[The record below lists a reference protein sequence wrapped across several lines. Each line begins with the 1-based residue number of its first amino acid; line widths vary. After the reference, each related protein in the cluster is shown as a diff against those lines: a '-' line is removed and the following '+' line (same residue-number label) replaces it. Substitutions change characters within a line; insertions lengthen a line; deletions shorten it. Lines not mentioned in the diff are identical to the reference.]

1 MTKVL
6 SIRKASI
13 AALLG
18 IAMLLVAMSASAHPL
33 GNNTVSRQARL
44 AFSEHGVALR
54 YRMDFAEIPTL
65 AAADEAD
72 SDGDGATDASEWRRF
87 ARDWRNK
94 LATGVRLEIDGQAV
108 QWKADAPTYRLG
120 EGEAGLNVL
129 MLEVVL
135 EAPLPAGGTHRARY
149 RDDFRARDL
158 GWKEILLAGS
168 KSLEVNGA
176 IARNDRSNGLTR
188 YPKDGALLQE
198 LSAEFDFRWLPAP
211 GNLTTAATAAT
222 ATATPVPRKAAPVAP
237 LAQPVA
243 GDEPAAPAAAAEP
256 AGMPAP
262 APIAQAPDAA
272 STPSLPESAA
282 HPTSSLAAFFALG
295 VHHIATGFDH
305 LAFLLGLLLLSP
317 RLRDAVKL
325 VSAFTVAHSLTLIL
339 AAGHWVTPPGAW
351 VEPAIAFTVAYVGF
365 IAWRRRAAGHGA
377 VLAFSFGLIHGF
389 GFAGA
394 LAETL
399 GDAAQGPGWLLKL
412 LSFNLGIEALQVA
425 IVVVAL
431 AIASQLRGAALRSAA
446 HSAASLAVLACGLG
460 WLAIRL
466 IEPAAA

>member
-1 MTKVL
+1 MTKV
-6 SIRKASI
+6 SSMRTASF

-18 IAMLLVAMSASAHPL
+18 IATLVAAMSAGAHPL

-72 SDGDGATDASEWRRF
+72 SDGDGATGASEWRRF
-87 ARDWRNK
+87 AREWSSK
-94 LATGVRLEIDGQAV
+94 LAAGLRLEIDGQPV
-108 QWKADAPTYRLG
+108 QWRAHAPSYRLG

-129 MLEVVL
+129 LLEVVL
-135 EAPLPAGGTHRARY
+135 EAPLPAAGAHRAHY

-168 KSLEVNGA
+168 KSLQVDGN
-176 IARNDRSNGLTR
+176 IARNDRSNGLTS
-188 YPKDGALLQE
+188 YPKNGALLQE
-198 LSAEFDFRWLPAP
+198 LSADFDFRWLPAP
-211 GNLTTAATAAT
+211 VNVTASAAPI
-222 ATATPVPRKAAPVAP
+222 ATPAVPRKAAPVAP
-237 LAQPVA
+237 LAQPPA
-243 GDEPAAPAAAAEP
+243 DDDPAAPAPAAEP
-256 AGMPAP
+256 ASMSGP
-262 APIAQAPDAA
+262 APIAHPDDMHTAAP
-272 STPSLPESAA
+272 PQESAGRPGA
-282 HPTSSLAAFFALG
+282 SLAAYFALG
-295 VHHIATGFDH
+295 VHHIATGLDH

-317 RLRDAVKL
+317 RVRDAVRL

-339 AAGHWVTPPGAW
+339 AAGHWVAPPGAW

-377 VLAFSFGLIHGF
+377 VLAFSFGLVHGF

-399 GDAAQGPGWLLKL
+399 GEAAQGPGWLLKL

-425 IVVVAL
+425 IVIGAL
-431 AIASQLRGAALRSAA
+431 ALASRLRGPALRSAA
-446 HSAASLAVLACGLG
+446 HSGASLAVLACGLA
-460 WLAIRL
+460 WLAMRL

>member
-1 MTKVL
+1 MTTR
-6 SIRKASI
+6 SAIRKAAI
-13 AALLG
+13 V
-18 IAMLLVAMSASAHPL
+18 AMLGVATLVAAMSASAHPL

-72 SDGDGATDASEWRRF
+72 SDGDGATDAPEWRRF
-87 ARDWRNK
+87 AREWSSK
-94 LATGVRLEIDGQAV
+94 LAAGLRLEIDGQAV
-108 QWKADAPTYRLG
+108 QWKAHAPTYRLG

-129 MLEVVL
+129 LLEVVL
-135 EAPLPAGGTHRARY
+135 DAQLPAGGTHRARY

-168 KSLEVNGA
+168 KSLQVNGG
-176 IARNDRSNGLTR
+176 IARNDRSNGLTT

-198 LSAEFDFRWLPAP
+198 LSADFDFRWLPMP
-211 GNLTTAATAAT
+211 GNVTASAVPI
-222 ATATPVPRKAAPVAP
+222 ATPAAPRKAAPVAP
-237 LAQPVA
+237 PAQPVA
-243 GDEPAAPAAAAEP
+243 GDDPAAPAAAAESASTP
-256 AGMPAP
+256 GPV
-262 APIAQAPDAA
+262 PIAQALDTA
-272 STPSLPESAA
+272 SMPSPQESAK
-282 HPTSSLAAFFALG
+282 HPTTSLAAYFALG

-317 RLRDAVKL
+317 RVRAAVKL

-339 AAGHWVTPPGAW
+339 AAGHWVAPPGAW
-351 VEPAIAFTVAYVGF
+351 LEPAIAFTVAYVGF
-365 IAWRRRAAGHGA
+365 IAWRRRAAGHGV

-412 LSFNLGIEALQVA
+412 LSFNLGIETLQVA
-425 IVVVAL
+425 IVVAAL
-431 AIASQLRGAALRSAA
+431 AIASQLRSAALRSAA
-446 HSAASLAVLACGLG
+446 HRTASLAVLACGLA
-460 WLAIRL
+460 WLAMRL
-466 IEPAAA
+466 IGPAAA

>member
-1 MTKVL
+1 MTKV
-6 SIRKASI
+6 SAMRRASI
-13 AALLG
+13 ATLLG
-18 IAMLLVAMSASAHPL
+18 IAMLAAAMSASAHPL

-72 SDGDGATDASEWRRF
+72 SDGDGATDPSEWRRF
-87 ARDWRNK
+87 AREWSAK
-94 LATGVRLEIDGQAV
+94 LAAEVRLEIDGQTV
-108 QWKADAPTYRLG
+108 QWAAHAPTYRLG

-129 MLEVVL
+129 LLEVML
-135 EAPLPAGGTHRARY
+135 EAPLPAAGAHRARY

-168 KSLEVNGA
+168 KSHQVNGG

-198 LSAEFDFRWLPAP
+198 LSADFDFRWLPTP
-211 GNLTTAATAAT
+211 GNVTASAVP
-222 ATATPVPRKAAPVAP
+222 TATPAAPRKAAPIAP

-243 GDEPAAPAAAAEP
+243 GDDPAAPAAAAEP
-256 AGMPAP
+256 AGTHAP
-262 APIAQAPDAA
+262 VPIAQALDAA
-272 STPSLPESAA
+272 SMPSSQESAK
-282 HPTSSLAAFFALG
+282 HPTASLAAYFALG

-317 RLRDAVKL
+317 RLREVIKL

-365 IAWRRRAAGHGA
+365 LAWRRRAAGHGV

-425 IVVVAL
+425 IVVAAL

-446 HSAASLAVLACGLG
+446 HSAASLAVLACGLA
-460 WLAIRL
+460 WLAMRL
-466 IEPAAA
+466 IEPAAV

>member
-44 AFSEHGVALR
+44 ALSEHGVALR

-94 LATGVRLEIDGQAV
+94 LAAGLRLEIDGQAV

-129 MLEVVL
+129 LLEVVL

-149 RDDFRARDL
+149 RDEFRARDL

-198 LSAEFDFRWLPAP
+198 LSVEFDFRWLPTP
-211 GNLTTAATAAT
+211 GNVATAAT
-222 ATATPVPRKAAPVAP
+222 ASATPAAPRKAAPVAP
-237 LAQPVA
+237 LALPVA
-243 GDEPAAPAAAAEP
+243 GDDPANPAAAEA
-256 AGMPAP
+256 AGTPAP
-262 APIAQAPDAA
+262 VPIAQALDTAA
-272 STPSLPESAA
+272 KPSPTEPTAQ
-282 HPTSSLAAFFALG
+282 PTSSLAAFFALG

-394 LAETL
+394 LAQTL

>member
-1 MTKVL
+1 MTKV
-6 SIRKASI
+6 SAMRKASI
-13 AALLG
+13 VAMLG
-18 IAMLLVAMSASAHPL
+18 IATLVAAMSASAHPL

-44 AFSEHGVALR
+44 AFSERGVALR

-87 ARDWRNK
+87 ARDWSGK
-94 LATGVRLEIDGQAV
+94 LAAGLRLEIDGQTV
-108 QWKADAPTYRLG
+108 QWAAHAPTYRLG
-120 EGEAGLNVL
+120 EGEAELNVL
-129 MLEVVL
+129 LLEVVL
-135 EAPLPAGGTHRARY
+135 EAPLPAAGAHRARY

-168 KSLEVNGA
+168 KSLQVTGG
-176 IARNDRSNGLTR
+176 IARNDRSNGLTS
-188 YPKDGALLQE
+188 YPKNGALLQE
-198 LSAEFDFRWLPAP
+198 LSADFEFRWLPAP
-211 GNLTTAATAAT
+211 VNVTASAVPI
-222 ATATPVPRKAAPVAP
+222 ATPVPPRKAAPVAR
-237 LAQPVA
+237 LAQPPA
-243 GDEPAAPAAAAEP
+243 DDDPAAPAAAAEP
-256 AGMPAP
+256 ASMPGP
-262 APIAQAPDAA
+262 APIEHPDDMHTAAP
-272 STPSLPESAA
+272 PQESAA
-282 HPTSSLAAFFALG
+282 HPAASLAAYFALG

-317 RLRDAVKL
+317 RARDAVKL

-339 AAGHWVTPPGAW
+339 AAGHWVAPPGAW

-365 IAWRRRAAGHGA
+365 IAWRRRAAAHGV

-399 GDAAQGPGWLLKL
+399 GEAAQGPGWLLKL

-425 IVVVAL
+425 IVIGAL
-431 AIASQLRGAALRSAA
+431 ALASRLRDSALRAAA
-446 HSAASLAVLACGLG
+446 HSAASLAVLACGLA
-460 WLAIRL
+460 WLAMRL
-466 IEPAAA
+466 IEPAAV